1 MGIKTIAFG
10 GDTSL
15 GYRYFQSPKWEPVL
29 ERVKNDPTSF
39 FSEVKPSL
47 EGIDHLVLNLET
59 VISETEGV
67 PAPGKLYC
75 GIDDPENTLKCLSY
89 VGAKTV
95 SLANNHAMDFGVEK
109 LLETIVHLQTA
120 GIEVIGAG
128 TSRKQS
134 LKPAVIK
141 VNEGSEKSRNVY
153 VLGALRAS
161 KRYSEYGFFAKSNKA
176 GLARTTASRI
186 DEAVKNIKEKDPSG
200 FVVYYPHWQG
210 CDYGSVTDVIAKY
223 CRDRVDNG
231 VDLIIGHG
239 THTIGNIESY
249 KGVLILHS
257 IGNFVFNTQGQ
268 FAKTDA
274 PPFGMIVKLE
284 FKGSSN
290 LDYPELKI
298 LPLLTNN
305 RETSFR
311 TTSKAAVD
319 QLERSGIYKS
329 ALSLSGISFQ
339 RNNDGWLEVAFNK
352 K

>member
-15 GYRYFQSPKWEPVL
+15 GYRYFQSPKWEHIL
-29 ERVKNDPTSF
+29 ERVKNNPTSF
-39 FSEVKPSL
+39 FSGVKPSL

-89 VGAKTV
+89 VDAKTV

-120 GIEVIGAG
+120 GIEVVGAG

-134 LKPAVIK
+134 LNPAVIK
-141 VNEGSEKSRNVY
+141 VNEGSEKSRHVY
-153 VLGALRAS
+153 VLGALRAP
-161 KRYSEYGFFAKSNKA
+161 KRYSEYGFFAKNNKA
-176 GLARTTASRI
+176 GLARATASRI

-210 CDYGSVTDVIAKY
+210 CDYGSVTDVIARY

-239 THTIGNIESY
+239 THTIGNIECY
-249 KGVLILHS
+249 KGSLIFHS

-268 FAKTDA
+268 FGKKGAA
-274 PPFGMIVKLE
+274 PLGVLVKLD
-284 FKGSSN
+284 FSKLNNSGT
-290 LDYPELKI
+290 PGVFA
-298 LPLLTNN
+298 LPLATNN
-305 RETSFR
+305 RETSFC
-311 TTSKAAVD
+311 TTP
-319 QLERSGIYKS
+319 QS
-329 ALSLSGISFQ
+329 ALVGFESFYTSG
-339 RNNDGWLEVAFNK
+339 NNMSENVFLKHSADGWLEIECV
-352 K
+352 